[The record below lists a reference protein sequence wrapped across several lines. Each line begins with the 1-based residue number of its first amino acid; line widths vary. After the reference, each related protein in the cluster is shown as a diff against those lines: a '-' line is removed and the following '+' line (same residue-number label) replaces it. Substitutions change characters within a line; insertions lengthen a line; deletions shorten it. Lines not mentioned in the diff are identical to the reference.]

1 MSGTDSEAA
10 LRRLMDKDEIRDLL
24 CRYAL
29 YSDSNDKEAL
39 ATLFVEDCVI
49 DYGPKL
55 GKREG
60 RQSFF
65 TKRIAPVKI
74 HHTSHH
80 SANVLI
86 SFEGPDRASVIS
98 SLYAWHNLDGYPNGE
113 VWGQYHDVVV
123 RTPSGWLIQS
133 RTIKHA
139 GARDFPAG
147 PDGHY
152 MVDWKED

>member
-1 MSGTDSEAA
+1 MLDDAA
-10 LRRLMDKDEIRDLL
+10 SAELQRLIDKDQIRDLL
-24 CRYAL
+24 YKYSL

-39 ATLFVEDCVI
+39 ADLFVEDCVI
-49 DYGPKL
+49 DYGPQL

-60 RQSFF
+60 RASFF
-65 TKRIAPVKI
+65 TKRISPVKI

-80 SANVLI
+80 NANILI
-86 SFEGPDRASVIS
+86 TFDGPDRATVIS

-123 RTPSGWLIQS
+123 RTPDGWLIES
-133 RTIKHA
+133 RTIKNA